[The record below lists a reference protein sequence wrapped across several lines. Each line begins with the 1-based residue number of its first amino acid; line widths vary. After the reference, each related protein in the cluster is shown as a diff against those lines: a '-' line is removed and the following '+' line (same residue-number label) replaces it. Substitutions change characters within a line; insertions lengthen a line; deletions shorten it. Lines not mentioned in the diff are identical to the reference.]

1 MTFLTAKLTCIDLSE
16 LFLSRRGDV
25 RPLDEQILGQELNEG
40 LPHPGRHLV
49 GGRRA
54 EVHVENSYSDDHTE
68 GDQDHGEQQIL
79 KTRLC

>member
-1 MTFLTAKLTCIDLSE
+1 MTILAAELTCIDLSE
-16 LFLSRRGDV
+16 LVLSRRGDV
-25 RPLDEQILGQELNEG
+25 GPLDEQILGQELYEG

-54 EVHVENSYSDDHTE
+54 EVNVENSYSDDHTE

-79 KTRLC
+79 KTSLC